1 MRRLGVASLG
11 EDIER
16 GRQPRQEF
24 GERSVSNSEITRRE
38 FIGSIAAAGLI
49 AKTGFGN
56 SEPPQ
61 GKIDRYALVSRH
73 NPVIRKLDPLSPL
86 SVGNGEFAFTC
97 DITGLQTFPEEYANG
112 MPLCTMSQWGW
123 HTKPM
128 PENLKGKEFKLTDYD
143 TYGRKVGY
151 MTTKTGQEELYD
163 WLRENPHR
171 LHLGQIGFRLLKAD
185 GSEAKASDITS
196 IEQKLDLWTG
206 TIHSSFMFDG
216 KPVKVRTAAHPSIDA
231 VAVYVESSHVAD
243 RRLAVKFAFPY
254 GSQTMLAADWTQPNK
269 HTSEIYSRGNGVNRI
284 RRILDDD
291 GYFVGINWN
300 GNAKLNSAQTHTF
313 FLESN
318 KSNILEFAVS
328 FSKNERFG
336 SLPDA
341 EGVFSSSKTVWP
353 AFWQN
358 GAAVDFNG
366 SKDPRAKELE
376 RRVVLSQYL
385 TAIQCSGSRP
395 PQETGLTSNSWYGK
409 YHLEMHWWHAAQF
422 ALWNRFP
429 LLDRS
434 LDWYNNVLPSAKE
447 RAKQQGY
454 KGSRWAKM
462 TETSGR
468 DSPSPVGT
476 LLIWQQPHPIFY
488 AELAYLNRPTKA
500 TLDRFKNIVE
510 ETATW
515 MADYAHYDKAKDRYV
530 LGPPAIPAQENH
542 PARETWNPTYELE
555 YWHFGLKTAQKW
567 RERLGMPRV
576 AEWDTIIAKLSKLP
590 VGGPGPTPPKVRA
603 TPTPAANVDPIMLAQ
618 QQNDA
623 AKAAMTKAVAEPFD
637 PATSVYW
644 AHENAPQSFTERNH
658 DHPSMLAALGV
669 LTGEK
674 VDRETMRRT
683 LKKVF
688 EVWDWPS
695 TWGWDYPMIA
705 MTAARLG
712 ETRLAIDALMIDTPK
727 NGYAANGHNYQR
739 PNLPLYLPGNGGLL
753 YAIALMAGG
762 WKGSPKKNA
771 PGFPDDGSWTVRAEG
786 FDPKVLGE
794 I

>member
-1 MRRLGVASLG
+1 MSKSDISRRK
-11 EDIER
+11 
-16 GRQPRQEF
+16 
-24 GERSVSNSEITRRE
+24 
-38 FIGSIAAAGLI
+38 FIGAIAAAGVLT
-49 AKTGFGN
+49 KTGFGN
-56 SEPPQ
+56 PEPPQ

-86 SVGNGEFAFTC
+86 TVGNGEFAFTC

-128 PENLKGKEFKLTDYD
+128 PENLKGKELKLTEYD

-151 MTTKTGQEELYD
+151 MTTKTDQEELFD

-185 GSEAKASDITS
+185 GSEAKVSDIS
-196 IEQKLDLWTG
+196 NIEQKLDLWTG
-206 TIHSSFMFDG
+206 IIHSSFKFEG
-216 KPVKVRTAAHPSIDA
+216 EVVKVQTAVNP
-231 VAVYVESSHVAD
+231 D
-243 RRLAVKFAFPY
+243 RDELGLCVDSPLLAKNKLTIRISFPY
-254 GSQTMLAADWTQPNK
+254 GSQTMQAVDWNQPEK
-269 HTSEIYSRGNGVNRI
+269 HLSEIIGRGPTGGLIQRT
-284 RRILDDD
+284 LDKDQ
-291 GYFVGINWN
+291 YFAVIGWP
-300 GNAKLNSAQTHTF
+300 ASAQLTPEKKHA
-313 FLESN
+313 FLIGAENSPT
-318 KSNILEFAVS
+318 LDVS
-328 FSKNERFG
+328 IRFLADKRQAG
-336 SLPDA
+336 IQLA
-341 EGVFSSSKTVWP
+341 RNVVKYSSDHW
-353 AFWQN
+353 ARFWQT
-358 GAAVDFNG
+358 GAAVDFTG
-366 SKDPRAKELE
+366 SKDARAKELE

-395 PQETGLTSNSWYGK
+395 PQETGLTTNSWYGK

-434 LDWYNNVLPSAKE
+434 LDWYNDVLPSAKE
-447 RAKQQGY
+447 RANQQGY
-454 KGSRWAKM
+454 KGARWAKM
-462 TETSGR
+462 TATDGR

-488 AELAYLNRPTKA
+488 AELAYLSKPTKE
-500 TLDRFKNIVE
+500 TLCRFRDIVE
-510 ETATW
+510 ETATR

-555 YWHFGLKTAQKW
+555 YWHFGLTIAQKW
-567 RERLGMPRV
+567 RERFGLPRV
-576 AEWDTIIAKLSKLP
+576 TEWDKVIAKLSKLP
-590 VGGPGPTPPKVRA
+590 VGSPGKAKPKPK
-603 TPTPAANVDPIMLAQ
+603 TT
-618 QQNDA
+618 
-623 AKAAMTKAVAEPFD
+623 TAEPGTDAIMAAQEKYDASANRSEKSELEKFD

-658 DHPSMLAALGV
+658 DHPSMLAALGI

-683 LKKVF
+683 LKKVM

-705 MTAARLG
+705 MCAARLG
-712 ETRLAIDALMIDTPK
+712 ETNIAIDALMIDTPK

-753 YAIALMAGG
+753 YAIALMAAG
-762 WKGSPKKNA
+762 WKGAPKIHA
-771 PGFPDDGSWTVRAEG
+771 PGFPSDGSWTVRAEG
-786 FDPKVLGE
+786 FDPKILSE

>member
-1 MRRLGVASLG
+1 MSKSDISRRK
-11 EDIER
+11 
-16 GRQPRQEF
+16 
-24 GERSVSNSEITRRE
+24 
-38 FIGSIAAAGLI
+38 FIGSIAAAGVLTKI
-49 AKTGFGN
+49 GLGN

-61 GKIDRYALVSRH
+61 GKIDRYALVTRH
-73 NPVIRKLDPLSPL
+73 NPVMRKLDPLSPL

-123 HTKPM
+123 HTKPI
-128 PENLKGKEFKLTDYD
+128 PENLKGKELKLTDYD

-151 MTTKTGQEELYD
+151 MTTKTGQEDLFD

-185 GSEAKASDITS
+185 GTEARAPDITG

-206 TIHSSFMFDG
+206 VIHSQFRFEG
-216 KPVKVRTAAHPSIDA
+216 EKVSVMTAADPTMDVLDIS
-231 VAVYVESSHVAD
+231 VESKLVGNGK
-243 RRLAVKFAFPY
+243 LAIKIAFPY
-254 GSQTMLAADWTQPNK
+254 GSQTMQAADWTQAAAHDSKISDQGSILANIARTLDK
-269 HTSEIYSRGNGVNRI
+269 DRYSVGLRWNQTATFQRKGPHEFLFGAGRGNSLDLSI
-284 RRILDDD
+284 RFSPGDTSPGAPPPLGAFGASSHYWLD
-291 GYFVGINWN
+291 
-300 GNAKLNSAQTHTF
+300 
-313 FLESN
+313 
-318 KSNILEFAVS
+318 
-328 FSKNERFG
+328 
-336 SLPDA
+336 
-341 EGVFSSSKTVWP
+341 
-353 AFWQN
+353 FWMT
-358 GAAVDFNG
+358 GAAVDFSG

-395 PQETGLTSNSWYGK
+395 PQETGLTTNSWYGK
-409 YHLEMHWWHAAQF
+409 YHLEMHWWHAAHF

-434 LDWYNNVLPSAKE
+434 LDWYNDVLSSAKE

-454 KGSRWAKM
+454 KGARWAKM
-462 TETSGR
+462 TETTGR

-500 TLDRFKNIVE
+500 TLTRFQNIVE

-515 MADYAHYDKAKDRYV
+515 MADYAHYDKEKDRYV

-567 RERLGMPRV
+567 RERLGLPRV
-576 AEWDTIIAKLSKLP
+576 AEWDTVITKLSKLP
-590 VGGPGPTPPKVRA
+590 VGSPGKTNAAAKQ
-603 TPTPAANVDPIMLAQ
+603 TPASNANVDTIMLAQ

-623 AKAAMTKAVAEPFD
+623 ANAQQSQTAAEKFD
-637 PATSVYW
+637 PATAVYW

-658 DHPSMLAALGV
+658 DHPSMLAALGI

-683 LKKVF
+683 LKKV
-688 EVWDWPS
+688 S
-695 TWGWDYPMIA
+695 GGLGWA
-705 MTAARLG
+705 EHVGLGSSKARHDRRPPRRNKDRDRRSNDRHTEERIRGQRPQLS
-712 ETRLAIDALMIDTPK
+712 TPK
-727 NGYAANGHNYQR
+727 PTAVSARQRRTALRDRSNGQR
-739 PNLPLYLPGNGGLL
+739 LERCSQNKCSGLSVGRFMDRTERG
-753 YAIALMAGG
+753 I
-762 WKGSPKKNA
+762 
-771 PGFPDDGSWTVRAEG
+771 
-786 FDPKVLGE
+786 
-794 I
+794 

>member
-1 MRRLGVASLG
+1 MT
-11 EDIER
+11 
-16 GRQPRQEF
+16 
-24 GERSVSNSEITRRE
+24 ITRRE
-38 FIGSIAAAGLI
+38 FIGGLAATGTLG
-49 AKTGFGN
+49 KTGFGI
-56 SEPPQ
+56 PPLPP
-61 GKIDRYALVSRH
+61 KIDRYPLVSRH
-73 NPVIRKLDPLSPL
+73 NPVLRKFEPLSPL

-97 DITGLQTFPEEYANG
+97 DVTGLQTFPEEYANG

-128 PENLKGKEFKLTDYD
+128 PENMKGKEFKLTDYD

-151 MTTKTGQEELYD
+151 MTTKTGQDELFD

-185 GSEAKASDITS
+185 GSEAKASDITN

-206 TIHSSFMFDG
+206 IINSNFTFDG
-216 KPVKVRTAAHPSIDA
+216 KPVKVRTAAHPTSDAISVSIDSPLIA
-231 VAVYVESSHVAD
+231 EK
-243 RRLAVKFAFPY
+243 RLSVRFAFPY
-254 GSQTMLAADWTQPNK
+254 GSETMQAVDWKQPDK
-269 HTSEIYSRGNGVNRI
+269 HTSKLAYNGKNAAEISRKFET
-284 RRILDDD
+284 DE
-291 GYFVGINWN
+291 YFVTLSWSDVADVTEEKPHQFLLISNLSQ
-300 GNAKLNSAQTHTF
+300 KLDFT
-313 FLESN
+313 
-318 KSNILEFAVS
+318 VS
-328 FSKNERFG
+328 FSQKPIKYAYRTPEDPFAASEKYWKN
-336 SLPDA
+336 
-341 EGVFSSSKTVWP
+341 
-353 AFWQN
+353 FWLT
-358 GAAVDFNG
+358 GAVVDFTG
-366 SKDPRAKELE
+366 SKDKRAPELE
-376 RRVVLSQYL
+376 RRVILSQYL

-395 PQETGLTSNSWYGK
+395 PQETGLTTNSWYGK
-409 YHLEMHWWHAAQF
+409 YHIEMHWWHAAHF

-454 KGSRWAKM
+454 KGARWAKM
-462 TETSGR
+462 TATDGR

-488 AELAYLNRPTKA
+488 AELAYLSRPTKA
-500 TLDRFKNIVE
+500 TLNRFKSVVE

-515 MADYAHYDKAKDRYV
+515 MADYAHYDKERDRYV

-567 RERLGMPRV
+567 RERLSMPRV

-590 VGGPGPTPPKVRA
+590 VGSPGNSKAKSQQTSAPNTD
-603 TPTPAANVDPIMLAQ
+603 VDPIMLAQ

-623 AKAAMTKAVAEPFD
+623 ASSAATKASVEKID

-644 AHENAPQSFTERNH
+644 AHENCPQTFTERNH
-658 DHPSMLAALGV
+658 DHPSMLAALGI
-669 LTGEK
+669 LMGEM

-683 LKKVF
+683 LKKVMAD
-688 EVWDWPS
+688 WDWPS

-705 MTAARLG
+705 MTAARLS
-712 ETRLAIDALMIDTPK
+712 EPAIAIDALMINTPK

-739 PNLPLYLPGNGGLL
+739 ANLPLYLPGNGGLL
-753 YAIALMAGG
+753 YAIAIMAAG
-762 WKGSPKKNA
+762 WKGAPKAKA
-771 PGFPDDGSWTVRAEG
+771 PGFPNDGTWTVRSEG
-786 FDPKVLGE
+786 FNSALFRE